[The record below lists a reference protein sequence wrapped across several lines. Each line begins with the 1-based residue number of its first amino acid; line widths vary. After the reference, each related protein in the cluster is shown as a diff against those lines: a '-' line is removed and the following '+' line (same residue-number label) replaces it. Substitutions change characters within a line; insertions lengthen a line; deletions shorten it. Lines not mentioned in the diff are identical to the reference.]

1 MKCRRCNSMID
12 ISGQYWS
19 IEKPSNGQKK
29 DIELCEK
36 CGKLL
41 SKIGNRL
48 TAVKEE
54 YREFFKSI
62 GL

>member
-12 ISGQYWS
+12 ISGQHWS

-29 DIELCEK
+29 DIELCEE

-41 SKIGNRL
+41 SSIENRL
-48 TAVKEE
+48 TTVKEE
-54 YREFFKSI
+54 YRKFFKSI